1 MLETPTPRPSSVQS
15 RFGAETSRSRH
26 PPPIITVEDLNP
38 IHPPPSASSTAA
50 DIEQEDSNL
59 PVQRFSLDGSR
70 SRSQS
75 PHSDLAISPHVALT
89 TKVISHG
96 IFDGLQENEI
106 RLVRLLPEYMSMI
119 QCEIVHTSLGAPPPY
134 TAISY
139 TWGDP
144 DDTVDIRV
152 NGSWMKVTASLHG
165 ALRAV
170 RQPDDPVLIWADAI
184 CINQSNKA
192 EQSSQ
197 VQLMRQIYEKA
208 ESVMVWLGPASNS
221 SSKAVDAIHALSQV
235 PDGEVDA
242 WIQLESHKSD
252 FDALVHLFERDYWG
266 RLWVVQEILNAKV
279 ATIRCGDKTVQ
290 WPLLKDVVAML
301 DKHEPQLRASFPPN
315 EKTSRTRQSY
325 AHVLISGGPAS
336 IDIMDMLAGKGAEQ
350 FLDVLRI
357 CRTKHTSQPR
367 DKVFGVMGIL
377 PDVRSHL
384 FPDYNV
390 SLRQVYTD
398 VVDFLLHRTKRLDVI
413 CESIH
418 FPIHASSTVLPT
430 WVPDWSYVQHMAGL
444 GRSYQFLASGETD
457 AIFSF
462 VDARQRTK
470 LRIEA
475 IHLGEIKFRGIA
487 VGTYCGLDDSLMAFL
502 HWRSIMLTEF
512 PESDDKSKGELTN
525 EDNAFCRTISM
536 AQQAAVWEDSTN
548 HENIQHWTDVCYHVF
563 ARLITERL
571 PSVHLDDKLQ
581 SRMENTSKEVG
592 EVLKKWR
599 ARTILQERCE
609 SRMMGRCFF
618 ITEDG
623 KMGMGT
629 GFLEARDIVCV
640 PLGCCTPVILRPEG
654 GANEYRFVGDCY
666 VDGYMNG
673 EAIKASKKDEGRKP
687 EPFVLR

>member
-1 MLETPTPRPSSVQS
+1 
-15 RFGAETSRSRH
+15 
-26 PPPIITVEDLNP
+26 
-38 IHPPPSASSTAA
+38 
-50 DIEQEDSNL
+50 
-59 PVQRFSLDGSR
+59 
-70 SRSQS
+70 
-75 PHSDLAISPHVALT
+75 
-89 TKVISHG
+89 
-96 IFDGLQENEI
+96 
-106 RLVRLLPEYMSMI
+106 MSMI
-119 QCEIVHTSLGAPPPY
+119 QCEIIHTSLEAPPPY

-144 DDTVDIRV
+144 DDTIDIRV

-165 ALRAV
+165 ALEALRK
-170 RQPDDPVLIWADAI
+170 PDDPLLVWADAI
-184 CINQSNKA
+184 CINQSDKA

-197 VQLMRQIYEKA
+197 VQLMRQICSQA
-208 ESVMVWLGPASNS
+208 ETVMAWLGPESHGSNE
-221 SSKAVDAIHALSQV
+221 AVDAIHALSQV
-235 PDGEVDA
+235 PEEEVDA
-242 WIQLESHKSD
+242 WIQLESHESD
-252 FDALVHLFERDYWG
+252 FDALVHLFERDYWS
-266 RLWVVQEILNAKV
+266 RVWVVQEILNAKDV
-279 ATIRCGDKTVQ
+279 TVRCGAKSVR
-290 WPLLKDVVAML
+290 WPLLLESVALL
-301 DKHEPQLRASFPPN
+301 DRHEPQLRACFPSN
-315 EKTSRTRQSY
+315 KKTSRARQSY
-325 AHVLISGGPAS
+325 PHILISGGPAS
-336 IDIMDMLAGKGAEQ
+336 IDIMDMLAGKGAEL

-398 VVDFLLHRTKRLDVI
+398 VVDFLLHRTKRLDII

-418 FPIHASSTVLPT
+418 FPLNASSTVLPT

-475 IHLGEIKFRGIA
+475 IHLGTVSVRGIA

-502 HWRSIMLTEF
+502 HWRSKMLTWF
-512 PESDDKSKGELTN
+512 SESATKDEGGLTKEDD
-525 EDNAFCRTISM
+525 AFCRTISLG
-536 AQQAAVWEDSTN
+536 QRAAVWEDSKN
-548 HENIQHWTDVCYHVF
+548 HYRIEHWTEVCYHAF
-563 ARLITERL
+563 ATLIAERL
-571 PSVHLDDKLQ
+571 PSIRVDDKLQ
-581 SRMENTSKEVG
+581 SCMTNTSIQAR
-592 EVLKKWR
+592 EVLENS

-618 ITEDG
+618 ITDDG

-629 GFLEARDIVCV
+629 GFLEARDIICV

-654 GANEYRFVGDCY
+654 EDNEYRFVGDCY

-673 EAIKASKKDEGRKP
+673 EAIEAWKKDQGRKP